1 MMDQH
6 YVGRCGKAWMIFTMN
21 MMITVL
27 IMVLIM
33 MMAKFENVAQAAKSN
48 RGSRMTS
55 KLGSDA
61 RRTVPGWPGLPR
73 LRNPNTPQLS
83 GSDDELWDG

>member
-6 YVGRCGKAWMIFTMN
+6 YVGRCGKAWM
-21 MMITVL
+21 
-27 IMVLIM
+27 
-33 MMAKFENVAQAAKSN
+33 MAKFEKVVQAAKLN
-48 RGSRMTS
+48 RGSPMTS
-55 KLGSDA
+55 KLGSEA
-61 RRTVPGWPGLPR
+61 WRTVSGWPGLPR